1 MKINQFIDKY
11 YPEARSIDKIGR
23 ALFFISFLLA
33 FFGGLT
39 LLVMVCVNV
48 ISIFGR
54 VLFSSP
60 LLGDFELVEMG
71 CAVAI
76 FSFFPLCHLK
86 NGNVIVDFFSSSFPY
101 WIRGFLDS
109 LSYLIFGTVA
119 SIFTWRMLLGLE
131 DMLRYNEQTMLLK
144 IPVWIAFVPGIFSFF
159 LLSLVCFYTFIKS
172 FNWLY
177 KRG

>member
-1 MKINQFIDKY
+1 MKIDQFIDKY
-11 YPEARSIDKIGR
+11 YSEARSMDKIGR

-33 FFGGLT
+33 LFGGFT

-54 VLFSSP
+54 ILFLSP

-76 FSFFPLCHLK
+76 FSFLPLCHLK
-86 NGNVIVDFFSSSFPY
+86 NGNVIVDFFSSRFPY
-101 WIRGFLDS
+101 WIRGALDS
-109 LSYLIFGTVA
+109 FSCLLFSVVA

-144 IPVWIAFVPGIFSFF
+144 IPVWIAFIPGIFSFF
-159 LLSLVCFYTFIKS
+159 LLSFVCLYTFIKS
-172 FNWLY
+172 LNFLY
-177 KRG
+177 KKG

>member
-1 MKINQFIDKY
+1 MKIDQFIDKY

-33 FFGGLT
+33 LFGGFT

-54 VLFSSP
+54 ILFLSP

-76 FSFFPLCHLK
+76 FSFLPLCHLK
-86 NGNVIVDFFSSSFPY
+86 NGNVIVDFFSSSFP
-101 WIRGFLDS
+101 
-109 LSYLIFGTVA
+109 
-119 SIFTWRMLLGLE
+119 
-131 DMLRYNEQTMLLK
+131 
-144 IPVWIAFVPGIFSFF
+144 
-159 LLSLVCFYTFIKS
+159 
-172 FNWLY
+172 
-177 KRG
+177 

>member
-1 MKINQFIDKY
+1 MKIDQIIDKY
-11 YPEARSIDKIGR
+11 YTEARSIDKIGR

-33 FFGGLT
+33 LFGGFT

-48 ISIFGR
+48 SSIFGR

-76 FSFFPLCHLK
+76 FSFLPLCHLK
-86 NGNVIVDFFSSSFPY
+86 NGNVIVDFFSSRFPI
-101 WIRGFLDS
+101 WIQGFLDS
-109 LSYLIFGTVA
+109 LSHLLFGIVA
-119 SIFTWRMLLGLE
+119 SIFTWRMLLGLD

-144 IPVWIAFVPGIFSFF
+144 LPVWIAFVPGIFSFF
-159 LLSLVCFYTFIKS
+159 LLSLVCFYSFITS
-172 FNWLY
+172 FNFLY
-177 KRG
+177 KKG